1 MTRAWEFDIPR
12 PSWAGATGF
21 LAEEWQRQTVRTV
34 DCSVTCNATPCKQ
47 ARRFCL
53 EGDVTVY
60 LIHFDTPYKHARH
73 YIGWTPNLERRL
85 RQHRQGEGARLLA
98 VIKDAGITWRLA
110 RTWEGGRDVERRLKN
125 WHKARQMCP
134 ICRMERKCA
143 S

>member
-1 MTRAWEFDIPR
+1 M
-12 PSWAGATGF
+12 
-21 LAEEWQRQTVRTV
+21 
-34 DCSVTCNATPCKQ
+34 
-47 ARRFCL
+47 
-53 EGDVTVY
+53 TVY

-125 WHKARQMCP
+125 WHKAREMCP
-134 ICRMERKCA
+134 ICRAERKCA